1 MRSKAEKAAAQREYK
16 RRKMQ
21 DPQWTAKRRAA
32 DRAYWLRNRE
42 RVQFN
47 TARHQAKKRG
57 LEFTLRFE
65 DVTWPEF
72 CPVFGVRLERVGDRT
87 HGDWSPSMDRVDS
100 TKGYVPGNVIV
111 VSMRANRIKSNATPE
126 ELQQI
131 ARFYGRLS
139 LV

>member
-1 MRSKAEKAAAQREYK
+1 MRSKARKAATQHAYRD
-16 RRKMQ
+16 RKLQ
-21 DPQWTAKRRAA
+21 DPQWVAAKRAE
-32 DRAYWLRNRE
+32 DRRYWLENRE

-57 LEFTLRFE
+57 LEFTIGFD
-65 DVTWPEF
+65 DVSWPEF
-72 CPVFGVRLERVGDRT
+72 CPVFGVRLERKPKGPN
-87 HGDWSPSMDRVDS
+87 DWSPSLDRIDS
-100 TKGYVPGNVIV
+100 SKGYVPGNVIV

-126 ELQQI
+126 ELQQV